1 MIAVD
6 TNVLIYAHDPR
17 DSRKQSV
24 ALSILNS
31 LTDGALLWQVACEFV
46 ASSRKLEPFGL
57 PQTQARQE
65 IRTLQSAWT
74 CLLPSWDL
82 LEQSRQLTSQYNL
95 SFWDSMIIA
104 ACLET
109 GVERL
114 YSEDFDSYPKIRNLQ
129 IVNPFKP

>member
-17 DSRKQSV
+17 DGRKQSV

-31 LTDGALLWQVACEFV
+31 LTDDALLWQVACEFV

-65 IRTLQSAWT
+65 IRTLQRAWT
-74 CLLPSWDL
+74 LASQLGPAGPVKTVNQPIQPFVLGFDDHCRLSGSSNRAALL
-82 LEQSRQLTSQYNL
+82 
-95 SFWDSMIIA
+95 
-104 ACLET
+104 
-109 GVERL
+109 GRL
-114 YSEDFDSYPKIRNLQ
+114 
-129 IVNPFKP
+129 

>member
-17 DSRKQSV
+17 DSRKQDA

-31 LTDGALLWQVACEFV
+31 LADGALLWQVACEFV

-57 PQTQARQE
+57 TQTRARQE
-65 IRTLQSAWT
+65 IQTLRRVWT
-74 CLLPSWDL
+74 CLLPSWDV
-82 LEQSRQLTSQYNL
+82 LEQSSQLTSQYNL

-104 ACLET
+104 ACLEA

-114 YSEDFDSYPKIRNLQ
+114 FSEDFDGYTKISNLE
-129 IVNPFKP
+129 IVNPFRP

>member
-6 TNVLIYAHDPR
+6 TNILIYAHDPR
-17 DSRKQSV
+17 DSRKQDT
-24 ALSILNS
+24 ALSILKS

-46 ASSRKLEPFGL
+46 ATSRKLEPFGL
-57 PQTQARQE
+57 TQTQARQE
-65 IRTLQSAWT
+65 IQTLRRVWT
-74 CLLPSWDL
+74 CLLPSWDV
-82 LEQSRQLTSQYNL
+82 LEQSNQLTSQYNL

-104 ACLET
+104 ACLEA

-114 YSEDFDSYPKIRNLQ
+114 FSEDFDGYPKIGNME

>member
-31 LTDGALLWQVACEFV
+31 LTGGALLLQVACEFV

-57 PQTQARQE
+57 TQSQARQE
-65 IRTLQSAWT
+65 IRTLQRAWT

-82 LEQSRQLTSQYNL
+82 LDQSRQLTNKYNL

-104 ACLET
+104 ACLEAAI
-109 GVERL
+109 ERL
-114 YSEDFDSYPKIRNLQ
+114 YSEDFDSYPKIGNLQ